1 MSVLIQTPALDQTQK
16 WPTGCESVTAVMLL
30 AALGCPVTV
39 EEWVENAIECRPFYE
54 KDGALCGPDPR
65 EYFAGRPEEPSGMGC
80 YPPVLVKG
88 LARCLG
94 GGYRVLDATGAPM
107 ERLLKSLDSG
117 IPVPFWATIGL
128 KEAIEGPSWRLENGE
143 TFTWRSNEHCMLLVG
158 YDEESYWFNDPLNAA
173 NGPVAYPKAL
183 VEQRHAEQYG
193 MAVLVERI

>member
-1 MSVLIQTPALDQTQK
+1 MSKLIQTPCLDQTEK

-39 EEWVENAIECRPFYE
+39 EDWVENAIVCRPFYE
-54 KDGALCGPDPR
+54 KDGTTFGPDPR
-65 EYFAGRPEEPSGMGC
+65 RFFAGRPEQADGMGC

-88 LARCLG
+88 LQHYLG
-94 GGYRVLDATGAPM
+94 DAYRISDATGAPM
-107 ERLLKSLDSG
+107 ERLLQSVDAG

-128 KEAIEGPSWRLENGE
+128 QPAIEGPSWALEEGG

-158 YDEESYWFNDPLNAA
+158 YDADNYWFNDPLNAL

-193 MAVLVERI
+193 MAVLVERV